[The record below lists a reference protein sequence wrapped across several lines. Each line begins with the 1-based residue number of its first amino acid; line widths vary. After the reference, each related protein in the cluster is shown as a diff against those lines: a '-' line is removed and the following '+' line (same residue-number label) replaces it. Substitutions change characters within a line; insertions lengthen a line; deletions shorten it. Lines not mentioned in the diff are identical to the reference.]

1 VTRELAGPSISR
13 ALREAR
19 ANAELTQAQVAARLH
34 VAVVTY
40 KSWERGTRQVSADW
54 LPRLAGALYVS
65 VEELIHLATV

>member
-1 VTRELAGPSISR
+1 MTRELAGPSISR

-19 ANAELTQAQVAARLH
+19 TNACLTQAQVAAR
-34 VAVVTY
+34 VRVSVEAY
-40 KSWERGTRQVSADW
+40 QSWERGTRQLSTEW